1 MHRIRDVIIGVIF
14 DVSFNLKWEKANV
27 FNLIKRNLCQKI
39 QLMQDQVKV
48 QVQDCLDWGTSH
60 LSQAKQPAKFLL
72 SSAIND
78 SLAAMREY
86 VDDDLKVI
94 FLFTNQYNPKYKFH
108 YEKLFKQNLD
118 FGLGIQVFVIC
129 LNHNF
134 VDLQNLNE
142 YFGKTF
148 VVKNEKE
155 LDEALSAAFEE
166 INGNENSD
174 EI

>member
-14 DVSFNLKWEKANV
+14 DLSFNLKWEKAYV

-39 QLMQDQVKV
+39 QLLQDQVKV
-48 QVQDCLDWGTSH
+48 QVQDRLDYGTSH
-60 LSQAKQPAKFLL
+60 LYQVKQPVKFLL
-72 SSAIND
+72 SSAINN
-78 SLAAMREY
+78 SLATMRDY
-86 VDDDLKVI
+86 ADDDLKVI
-94 FLFTNQYNPKYKFH
+94 FLFTNQYNSKYKFH

-118 FGLGIQVFVIC
+118 LGLGIRVFVIC

-134 VDLQNLNE
+134 IDLYNFNE
-142 YFGKTF
+142 HFGKTF
-148 VVKNEKE
+148 LVKNEKE
-155 LDEALSAAFEE
+155 LDEALFLAFEE